1 MKSLGDELTFEIGLR
16 GCWWTCYGMAVSKSR
31 SWQCEA
37 RMEGI
42 EAAGGESLQLGL
54 ASVYR
59 GSHGGK
65 RELMEVDLRREEDQK
80 SMNQSQR

>member
-1 MKSLGDELTFEIGLR
+1 
-16 GCWWTCYGMAVSKSR
+16 
-31 SWQCEA
+31 
-37 RMEGI
+37 MEGI
-42 EAAGGESLQLGL
+42 EAAGCESLQLGL